1 MCQAA
6 RCKLVATLLCTWRP
20 REQLDHKSRTKCFA
34 SLPSEWN
41 CTGTV
46 TVGYQSIHRHEL
58 DPVLV
63 RLGPPLLLPIHP
75 TGHVS
80 ESFFSQR
87 GKHIPRTRDH
97 SDRQQ
102 NWIKIQL
109 QLSFTAERSDVLVAN
124 CTVPTKWCR
133 KSNQSNPQRQ
143 NAGFR
148 ELLLLEPWVYNLEIL
163 QSVQFNFIAPG
174 ANTKVMI

>member
-102 NWIKIQL
+102 NWIKIDPTSTVLYRWAFGCFSSQ
-109 QLSFTAERSDVLVAN
+109 QHRSN
-124 CTVPTKWCR
+124 KMMKKI
-133 KSNQSNPQRQ
+133 KSVKSSKTEC
-143 NAGFR
+143 GF
-148 ELLLLEPWVYNLEIL
+148 
-163 QSVQFNFIAPG
+163 
-174 ANTKVMI
+174 